1 MKWVVNSEFINNYTH
16 SDLHSHTPITTY
28 FISYKGKTRIT
39 NWRYEEKVFSMY
51 FFIIC
56 DNERKNG
63 QLYCNLFRWQKENE
77 KYTKTLG
84 VREEWNV
91 KDRRMCRF
99 PKDFK
104 DRYAYS
110 LTLIYV
116 FIYRICIYLHLTI
129 GVY

>member
-16 SDLHSHTPITTY
+16 FDSYSHTHPSQL
-28 FISYKGKTRIT
+28 ISYPTK
-39 NWRYEEKVFSMY
+39 EKQELLTDDMKKKFSRCIF

-56 DNERKNG
+56 DNERKNC

-99 PKDFK
+99 PKDYK
-104 DRYAYS
+104 DRYAYIHS
-110 LTLIYV
+110 HLHTYSYIGYV
-116 FIYRICIYLHLTI
+116 YISI
-129 GVY
+129 